1 MSVQDLH
8 IHTEQ
13 MTTKDHT
20 HLYSSNT
27 SLSLIHRVPIIIPLQ
42 VRHLYR
48 YGFCV
53 LWQQAQAIPRHAI
66 LVLWHVPVLSFIPC
80 YIVILLS
87 TNSDTKY
94 VLRTT
99 FSNWH
104 LYVFKH
110 LLSSTGDNAINNIER
125 WARVDVL
132 PDVSCRFFR
141 SWSMSLPYSYALLL
155 YSL

>member
-1 MSVQDLH
+1 MSVHRLQ

-13 MTTKDHT
+13 TTNLDRT
-20 HLYSSNT
+20 YLYT
-27 SLSLIHRVPIIIPLQ
+27 YFSLTLHRTQTPMLCQ
-42 VRHLYR
+42 YR
-48 YGFCV
+48 YNSVYYDNRLQGNTTTCHFGYGMCT
-53 LWQQAQAIPRHAI
+53 
-66 LVLWHVPVLSFIPC
+66 VPLLLPC
-80 YIVILLS
+80 YILILLS

-94 VLRTT
+94 VLGTT

-110 LLSSTGDNAINNIER
+110 LLSSTGDNAINNIDR

-141 SWSMSLPYSYALLL
+141 S
-155 YSL
+155 